1 MTTTSNETEGDDA
14 AVSSHVINEDV
25 SSVEALPLPPPP
37 PPPPPPPQPIRTP
50 PAALSGLFSRV
61 SVAAQHVGAA
71 AQQAQA
77 PGGLLEV
84 AQRRAVRLRENALA
98 EVERLRHQREEA
110 ANIGEEFVIPPP
122 AGILIDGDIRPPT
135 PSDKM
140 TDVHGEREQNKQQ
153 RGEEIS
159 TNIITKLGDTINMV
173 KRSSREAAEG
183 LIFPRDVRDDDL
195 ANNHSSSND
204 DDDDND
210 SSSEEEDGDA
220 RTTNDRG
227 NSNDD
232 DSDVAVALATSTLD
246 DDSVGGGKIKPPLP
260 PAVSPARFT
269 AATNVLN
276 AAVGRYRRLK
286 EGAMHD
292 VSSPNP
298 PPSPGQ
304 RPQQR
309 RTPLE
314 DMPVVGGAEWVGGL
328 RNFHLD
334 GLFDKIDNVL
344 EKIDTIPN
352 LPLIP
357 THATT
362 DAVSV
367 GDTSLG
373 VVGVPELFD
382 KPPPGRDALTVQ
394 TAGQWTMASN
404 RGPNAVK
411 TQESLHTKTRKA
423 VPSSTSVVDE
433 LVITSNGATYSRS
446 SSLNSRS
453 SGTSEGL
460 SSRRELSPR
469 IDDSSPAR
477 RSPQSKPLPRTH
489 AYYEE
494 AVKGLLKP
502 GQRALFFGKGTM
514 GVVLKPTYLA
524 SWRGKDGGG
533 VISPALTS
541 KRGGVYIDSFIPGG
555 HAERSGVVFV
565 GDHVIKIG
573 AVNVEN
579 MTLEEVVTVIAESK
593 RPNIMVLTSEHFV
606 QVVDKPEEESRS
618 SVAAAGGDDSEED
631 SGTTKRNKRCFVS
644 PLDMAFGF
652 VNNLVA
658 EGILDVERQ
667 VTVNYDLKHTM
678 SGTSLLDN
686 AEDEDSVNND
696 DDDDANSEEEVSFK
710 SPAKEKA
717 SASSESIAVLGAS
730 DVNVISSDENGDGS
744 YFVDLA
750 SRPATD
756 DGIKPIVD
764 QEIIHAHIDPADIDN
779 LSEYAAHR
787 TNIHDPYDTEC
798 QHQRASLLKRVALF
812 NPDIRC
818 ILRLSLLECV
828 SDPRRYSF
836 LEHYFRNYRSMKEL
850 DGIANNYG
858 QNVTSDDHDDV
869 TSSSNQIRLLDLYL
883 ELNKFHEAFMLCE
896 CSLLDREKLLNYARS
911 IAARFL
917 SDHVSADD
925 KAKVNC
931 LSDYVGYIALGG
943 MEQVQAVRFSL
954 RDEDEFFDGDDSSD
968 GFDAIRLSLESFLS
982 TQESFIS
989 FLLSDD
995 CTRMRAYLRGSSS
1008 FLRIEP
1014 RKLLSTD
1021 ARGADSVSHHNFLL
1035 CAILHLVCMKS
1046 ERSKSTSDN
1055 FIKNDALL
1063 LSAGKRNLGAVS
1075 LLSCAFFIMC
1085 KLRSKVEAVVEGLI
1099 EDGMTGTRNNLPL
1112 YTVYI
1117 KDVQFLWEVYVAPAG
1132 GALSLLRLSPDSQE
1146 ALDGARRALLS
1157 SIDDG
1162 DTIKEDMDDAV
1173 LTIKVA
1179 KSLSSVHVS
1188 SSIYSLAEALFR
1200 EYTLEIYPNFQ
1211 RHIFYEWAC
1220 KESKIAFSYARDADT
1235 GFEHLVSSKYAGLS
1249 KGWLNRFIRQSELPE
1264 GISLHRRSGSAILPQ
1279 NGNDTTTTDAA
1290 NRHCGDVALVF
1301 GSEYYDE
1308 AAIRRFCCVP
1318 LHSDCPQ
1325 NNVLLPEDV
1334 PPIFE
1339 SYAEVPVFHDRPFQG
1354 TLKDRISIDGW
1365 EVSLT
1370 NFVIPSQAN
1379 KGPSN
1384 EKWIYCVSLVLRKST
1399 KNGRPQMS
1407 EGDIDKEC
1415 VRELRHDESFN
1426 SEAGPDC
1433 FQSPLFAA
1441 DSSEDGAVHRVMKVN
1456 QELSEFN
1463 NKIKSQKWSH
1473 HVGKGATIGLTLMS
1487 SSNVMHGMRETLSL
1501 LYDDFCTIKSDTNRK
1516 HLCQP
1521 LVDILGVLTYCP
1533 SGGLCSS
1540 PARSKRVET
1549 TSLRCLL
1556 QPYCMYTKSKWVHRP
1571 LSIQSEIFLESAGL
1585 VLLQALPPVPLALA
1599 FIALLLEQKVRVML

>member
-1 MTTTSNETEGDDA
+1 
-14 AVSSHVINEDV
+14 
-25 SSVEALPLPPPP
+25 
-37 PPPPPPPQPIRTP
+37 
-50 PAALSGLFSRV
+50 
-61 SVAAQHVGAA
+61 
-71 AQQAQA
+71 
-77 PGGLLEV
+77 
-84 AQRRAVRLRENALA
+84 
-98 EVERLRHQREEA
+98 
-110 ANIGEEFVIPPP
+110 
-122 AGILIDGDIRPPT
+122 
-135 PSDKM
+135 
-140 TDVHGEREQNKQQ
+140 
-153 RGEEIS
+153 
-159 TNIITKLGDTINMV
+159 
-173 KRSSREAAEG
+173 
-183 LIFPRDVRDDDL
+183 
-195 ANNHSSSND
+195 
-204 DDDDND
+204 
-210 SSSEEEDGDA
+210 
-220 RTTNDRG
+220 
-227 NSNDD
+227 
-232 DSDVAVALATSTLD
+232 
-246 DDSVGGGKIKPPLP
+246 
-260 PAVSPARFT
+260 
-269 AATNVLN
+269 
-276 AAVGRYRRLK
+276 
-286 EGAMHD
+286 
-292 VSSPNP
+292 
-298 PPSPGQ
+298 
-304 RPQQR
+304 
-309 RTPLE
+309 
-314 DMPVVGGAEWVGGL
+314 
-328 RNFHLD
+328 
-334 GLFDKIDNVL
+334 
-344 EKIDTIPN
+344 
-352 LPLIP
+352 
-357 THATT
+357 
-362 DAVSV
+362 
-367 GDTSLG
+367 
-373 VVGVPELFD
+373 
-382 KPPPGRDALTVQ
+382 
-394 TAGQWTMASN
+394 
-404 RGPNAVK
+404 
-411 TQESLHTKTRKA
+411 
-423 VPSSTSVVDE
+423 
-433 LVITSNGATYSRS
+433 
-446 SSLNSRS
+446 
-453 SGTSEGL
+453 
-460 SSRRELSPR
+460 
-469 IDDSSPAR
+469 
-477 RSPQSKPLPRTH
+477 
-489 AYYEE
+489 
-494 AVKGLLKP
+494 
-502 GQRALFFGKGTM
+502 
-514 GVVLKPTYLA
+514 
-524 SWRGKDGGG
+524 
-533 VISPALTS
+533 
-541 KRGGVYIDSFIPGG
+541 
-555 HAERSGVVFV
+555 VVFV
-565 GDHVIKIG
+565 GDHVVKIG

-593 RPNIMVLTSEHFV
+593 RPNIMVLTSEHYV
-606 QVVDKPEEESRS
+606 QVVNKPEVDGSS
-618 SVAAAGGDDSEED
+618 SVVAAGSDDNGDDI
-631 SGTTKRNKRCFVS
+631 GTTMAIKKCFVS

-667 VTVNYDLKHTM
+667 VTVDYDLKHTM

-696 DDDDANSEEEVSFK
+696 DDDDDANSEEEVSFK

-717 SASSESIAVLGAS
+717 TALSESVAVTSTS
-730 DVNVISSDENGDGS
+730 DVNVISNPENGDGS

-750 SRPATD
+750 SSPATD
-756 DGIKPIVD
+756 DGIKPIID

-787 TNIHDPYDTEC
+787 TNIYDPYDTEF

-818 ILRLSLLECV
+818 ILRRSLLECV

-850 DGIANNYG
+850 DGIANNVG
-858 QNVTSDDHDDV
+858 QKVTNDDHDDV

-883 ELNKFHEAFMLCE
+883 ELYKFHEALML
-896 CSLLDREKLLNYARS
+896 CSLLDREKLLTYARS

-925 KAKVNC
+925 KANGNC

-943 MEQVQAVRFSL
+943 MEQVQAVRFAL

-968 GFDAIRLSLESFLS
+968 GFDAIRSSLESFLS
-982 TQESFIS
+982 IHESFIS

-995 CTRMRAYLRGSSS
+995 CTRMRAYLRGSST

-1014 RKLLSTD
+1014 RMLLSTD
-1021 ARGADSVSHHNFLL
+1021 ARETDSGSNYNFLL

-1046 ERSKSTSDN
+1046 ERSNSTSDN

-1063 LSAGKRNLGAVS
+1063 LSAGKRNLGAAS
-1075 LLSCAFFIMC
+1075 FLGCAFFIMR
-1085 KLRSKVEAVVEGLI
+1085 KLRPKVEAVVEGLI

-1117 KDVQFLWEVYVAPAG
+1117 KDIQHFWEVYIAPAG

-1146 ALDGARRALLS
+1146 ALDAVRRALLS

-1162 DTIKEDMDDAV
+1162 DAIKEDMDDAARA
-1173 LTIKVA
+1173 IKVA
-1179 KSLSSVHVS
+1179 KSLSSEHVS

-1220 KESKIAFSYARDADT
+1220 KESKVAFAYARDNADT
-1235 GFEHLVSSKYAGLS
+1235 GFEHLVSSKFAGLS

-1264 GISLHRRSGSAILPQ
+1264 GISLHRRSGSAMLPQ
-1279 NGNDTTTTDAA
+1279 NEYDTTTTDAA

-1339 SYAEVPVFHDRPFQG
+1339 SYAEVPLFHDRPFQG

-1384 EKWIYCVSLVLRKST
+1384 EKWIYCVSLVLRKCMN
-1399 KNGRPQMS
+1399 NGQPQMS

-1426 SEAGPDC
+1426 SEADPHC
-1433 FQSPLFAA
+1433 FQSPLFEA
-1441 DSSEDGAVHRVMKVN
+1441 DLEDGAGYRVMKVD
-1456 QELSEFN
+1456 QELIEFN
-1463 NKIKSQKWSH
+1463 KKIKDQKWSH

-1540 PARSKRVET
+1540 PSRSKRVET

-1599 FIALLLEQKVRVML
+1599 FIALLLEQKVRVMLYQFSKH